1 MQGPRRLLEQARC
14 ADWPEVPKG
23 GSPPGVRREW
33 HPLRQHRAVA
43 ARRRPRRPAAGRQG
57 IRPMTQCS
65 IRSEL
70 AGVVFRID
78 LREGDAVAA
87 DDPVMVLESM
97 KMEIPVLAPR
107 AGRILKF
114 LVKVGDAVREG
125 QELAAFDTP

>member
-1 MQGPRRLLEQARC
+1 
-14 ADWPEVPKG
+14 
-23 GSPPGVRREW
+23 
-33 HPLRQHRAVA
+33 
-43 ARRRPRRPAAGRQG
+43 
-57 IRPMTQCS
+57 MTQCS